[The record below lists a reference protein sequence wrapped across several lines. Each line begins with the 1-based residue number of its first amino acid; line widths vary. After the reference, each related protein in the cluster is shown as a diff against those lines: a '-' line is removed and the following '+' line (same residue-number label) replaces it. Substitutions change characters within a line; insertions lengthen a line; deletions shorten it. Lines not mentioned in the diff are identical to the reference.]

1 MVGLNLS
8 YKDFMLLMY
17 YLKMITAISVVL
29 GIGVIIDLMDIPARC
44 ASMSEWLDTIQ
55 LLDIFGVMLIAIS
68 ITDTSVK

>member
-44 ASMSEWLDTIQ
+44 ASMSE
-55 LLDIFGVMLIAIS
+55 
-68 ITDTSVK
+68 